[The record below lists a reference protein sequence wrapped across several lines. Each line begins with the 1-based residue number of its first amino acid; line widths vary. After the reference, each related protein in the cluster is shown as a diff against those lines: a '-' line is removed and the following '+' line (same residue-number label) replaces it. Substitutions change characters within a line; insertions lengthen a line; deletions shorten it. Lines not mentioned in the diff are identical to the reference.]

1 VNGSEPKPEPENT
14 GADRPTAAPFL
25 AALAIISL
33 VVIAIGLVNY
43 FSDDELTPEQQVV
56 RAAVAQNDA
65 LQKENYS
72 DFAKNTCRA
81 ERGTEAEVI
90 AGQRDSKD
98 KQGRRLID
106 DVTDVVVNGDRATA
120 KVTYQFDK
128 APDVKTDVE
137 TAFVL
142 EDGAWTVCSSGHS

>member
-1 VNGSEPKPEPENT
+1 MTESEPESR
-14 GADRPTAAPFL
+14 GAESRTVVPFL

-33 VVIAIGLVNY
+33 VVIAIALVNY

-65 LQKENYS
+65 LQKENYA
-72 DFAKNTCRA
+72 DFAANTCRA
-81 ERGTEAEVI
+81 EQGTEAEVL

-120 KVTYQFDK
+120 KVTYEFDK
-128 APDVKTDVE
+128 AQGTKLDTE
-137 TAFVL
+137 TTFVR
-142 EDGAWTVCSSGHS
+142 EDGAWKVCSSGPS

>member
-1 VNGSEPKPEPENT
+1 MNKSEPKPEPENT

-81 ERGTEAEVI
+81 EQGTEAEVI

>member
-1 VNGSEPKPEPENT
+1 MTESEPESR
-14 GADRPTAAPFL
+14 GAESRTVVPFL

-33 VVIAIGLVNY
+33 VVIAIALVNY

-65 LQKENYS
+65 LQKENYA
-72 DFAKNTCRA
+72 DFAANTCRA
-81 ERGTEAEVI
+81 EQGTEAEVL

-106 DVTDVVVNGDRATA
+106 DVTDVVVDGDRATA
-120 KVTYQFDK
+120 KVTYEFDK
-128 APDVKTDVE
+128 AQGTKLDTE
-137 TAFVL
+137 TTFVR
-142 EDGAWTVCSSGHS
+142 EDGAWKVCSSGPS

>member
-1 VNGSEPKPEPENT
+1 VTESEPESR
-14 GADRPTAAPFL
+14 GAESRTVVPFL

-33 VVIAIGLVNY
+33 VVIAIALVNY

-65 LQKENYS
+65 LQKENYA
-72 DFAKNTCRA
+72 DFAANTCRA
-81 ERGTEAEVI
+81 EQGTEAEVL

-106 DVTDVVVNGDRATA
+106 DVTDVVVDGDRATA
-120 KVTYQFDK
+120 KVTYEFDK
-128 APDVKTDVE
+128 AQGTKLDTE
-137 TAFVL
+137 TTFVR
-142 EDGAWTVCSSGHS
+142 EDGAWKVCSSGPS

>member
-1 VNGSEPKPEPENT
+1 MTDSDPDST
-14 GADRPTAAPFL
+14 GADRRTAAPFL

-33 VVIAIGLVNY
+33 VVIAIALVNY
-43 FSDDELTPEQQVV
+43 FSNDELTPEQQVV

-65 LQKENYS
+65 LQKENYA
-72 DFAKNTCRA
+72 DYAKNTCRA
-81 ERGTEAEVI
+81 EQGTEAQVL

-106 DVTDVVVNGDRATA
+106 DVTDVVVAGDRATA

-128 APDVKTDVE
+128 APDAKRDVE
-137 TAFVL
+137 TTFVL
-142 EDGAWTVCSSGHS
+142 EDGAWKVCTSVPS

>member
-1 VNGSEPKPEPENT
+1 MSESEPDSA
-14 GADRPTAAPFL
+14 GADRRTATPFL

-33 VVIAIGLVNY
+33 VVIGIALVNY
-43 FSDDELTPEQQVV
+43 FSNDELTPEQQVV

-65 LQKENYS
+65 LQKENYA

-81 ERGTEAEVI
+81 EQGTEAEVL

-106 DVTDVVVNGDRATA
+106 DVTDVVIDGNSATA

-128 APDVKTDVE
+128 TPDAKTDVA
-137 TAFVL
+137 TTFVL
-142 EDGAWTVCSSGHS
+142 EDGAWKVCSSSPS

>member
-1 VNGSEPKPEPENT
+1 MTESEPESK
-14 GADRPTAAPFL
+14 GAESRTVVPFL

-33 VVIAIGLVNY
+33 VVIAIALVNY

-65 LQKENYS
+65 LQKENYA
-72 DFAKNTCRA
+72 DFAANTCRA
-81 ERGTEAEVI
+81 EQGTEAEVL

-120 KVTYQFDK
+120 KVTYEFDK
-128 APDVKTDVE
+128 AQGTKLDTE
-137 TAFVL
+137 TTFVR
-142 EDGAWTVCSSGHS
+142 EDGAWKVCSSGPS

>member
-1 VNGSEPKPEPENT
+1 MTESEPESR
-14 GADRPTAAPFL
+14 GAESRTAAPFL

-33 VVIAIGLVNY
+33 VVIAIALVNY

-65 LQKENYS
+65 LQKENYA
-72 DFAKNTCRA
+72 DFAANTCRA
-81 ERGTEAEVI
+81 EQGTEAEVL

-120 KVTYQFDK
+120 KVTYEFDK
-128 APDVKTDVE
+128 AQGTKVDTE
-137 TAFVL
+137 TTFVR
-142 EDGAWTVCSSGHS
+142 EDGAWKVCSSGSS

>member
-1 VNGSEPKPEPENT
+1 VAESEPDST
-14 GADRPTAAPFL
+14 GADRRTATPFL

-33 VVIAIGLVNY
+33 VVIGIALVNY
-43 FSDDELTPEQQVV
+43 FSNDELTPEQQVV

-65 LQKENYS
+65 LQKDNYA

-81 ERGTEAEVI
+81 EQGTEAEVL

-128 APDVKTDVE
+128 APDAKTDVA
-137 TAFVL
+137 TTFVL
-142 EDGAWTVCSSGHS
+142 EDGAWKVCS

>member
-1 VNGSEPKPEPENT
+1 MTESEPESR
-14 GADRPTAAPFL
+14 GAESRTAAPFL

-33 VVIAIGLVNY
+33 VVIAIALVNY

-65 LQKENYS
+65 LQKENYA
-72 DFAKNTCRA
+72 DFAANTCRA
-81 ERGTEAEVI
+81 EQGTEAEVL

-106 DVTDVVVNGDRATA
+106 DVTDVVVNGDHATA
-120 KVTYQFDK
+120 KVTYEFDK
-128 APDVKTDVE
+128 AQGTKVDTE
-137 TAFVL
+137 TTFVR
-142 EDGAWTVCSSGHS
+142 EDGAWKVCSSGSS